1 MPSSNVIPV
10 IGVIGGIGSG
20 KSFFAQTL
28 AKRKNLVIVN
38 ADAVGHALLE
48 RPEIRQR
55 IHERFGNG
63 VIAAD
68 GNINRR
74 ALGQMVFGNTPD
86 HVRAK
91 TDLEAIVHPPLAAEL
106 HRQILEAQAAGQ
118 AEAII
123 LDAAILLEAGWRKF
137 CDAVVMIDVPSELR
151 WQRVQTTRGWSRAE
165 FDSREANQ
173 MSTSDKR
180 AAADYIVRNVG
191 TEDEVARQCLQVL
204 NSITDETL

>member
-1 MPSSNVIPV
+1 MRSHNSIPV

-38 ADAVGHALLE
+38 ADAVGHRVLE
-48 RPEIRQR
+48 RPEVRERIR
-55 IHERFGNG
+55 ERFGDS
-63 VIAAD
+63 VVEA

-74 ALGQMVFGNTPD
+74 ALGRMVFGDSPE
-86 HVRAK
+86 HMRAK

-106 HRQILEAQAAGQ
+106 HRQILEAQATGQ

-137 CDAVVMIDVPSELR
+137 CDAVVMIDVPPELR
-151 WQRVQTTRGWSRAE
+151 WQRVQTTRGWSHSE
-165 FDSREANQ
+165 FEAREASQ
-173 MSTSDKR
+173 LSIAEKR
-180 AAADYIVRNVG
+180 AAADYIVKNVG
-191 TEDEVARQCLQVL
+191 SEDEVAQQCLQVF
-204 NSITDETL
+204 NRITDETL